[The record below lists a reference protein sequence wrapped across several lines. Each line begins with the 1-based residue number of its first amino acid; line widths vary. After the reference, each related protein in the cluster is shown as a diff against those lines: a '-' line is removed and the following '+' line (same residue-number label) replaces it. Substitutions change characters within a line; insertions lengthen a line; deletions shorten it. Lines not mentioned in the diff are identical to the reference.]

1 MKTEEQIK
9 RYIQS
14 AKENPDFLNELLK
27 DKSPVEIFI
36 SALEFSLKPEEK
48 FRDLREEEINS
59 CVEIF
64 PEYEDAIR
72 YLYANASGDIKVRK
86 QCLQKFMDVAKAR
99 KERESAAWHVYKQC
113 SYTLPDVGLR
123 LYSTD
128 GNYRVI

>member
-9 RYIQS
+9 RYIES
-14 AKENPDFLNELLK
+14 IKKDPEFVSELFK
-27 DKSPVEIFI
+27 DKTPAELYIA
-36 SALEFSLKPEEK
+36 ALEFVLKPEEK
-48 FRDLREEEINS
+48 FRDFREEEINS
-59 CVEIF
+59 CVKIF

-123 LYSTD
+123 LYATD
-128 GNYRVI
+128 KNYRVI